1 MNLPQ
6 PSSPLPPIGRPP
18 SVTSATPYRVMIV
31 DDSAVIRGILARTL
45 ESESGISVA
54 TTASNGEQAVR
65 LLTQTPVDVIV
76 LDIEMPVLD
85 GLGALPRLLAID
97 RNLKIVMASTL
108 TQRNAEISLKALE
121 LGAADYIP
129 KPTATREI
137 SSGDD
142 FKRELVAKVRSLGA
156 AYRRAAGLPAWN
168 AGTVSNAVPQKA
180 TAFALRPARMR
191 TVDALAIGSSTGGPQ
206 ALLKFFKSLKIFNKP
221 ILLTQHMPPT
231 FTAILADNIAR
242 SSGRACTEAKDGELV
257 SPGRIYVAPGN
268 FHMTVAR
275 DGNDTRIQLNQDA
288 PENFCRP
295 SVDPMLRSM
304 VKVWGGSLLTVILT
318 GMGQDGLKGCRTVA
332 EAGGTVI
339 AQDEA
344 SSVVWGMPGAVANDG
359 LCTAVK
365 PVDELA
371 AYVEAVGQGKTP

>member
-1 MNLPQ
+1 MSPTQ
-6 PSSPLPPIGRPP
+6 PSPARRTAA
-18 SVTSATPYRVMIV
+18 VTSATPYRVMIV

-45 ESESGISVA
+45 ESEPDIAVA
-54 TTASNGEQAVR
+54 NTASNGEQAVR
-65 LLTQTPVDVIV
+65 LLAQTPVDVVV

-97 RNLKIVMASTL
+97 RNLKVVMASTL

-137 SSGDD
+137 SAGDD
-142 FKRELVAKVRSLGA
+142 FKRELVSKVRSLGA
-156 AYRRAAGLPAWN
+156 AYRRAAALPAWDS
-168 AGTVSNAVPQKA
+168 ALAPAAPVAKA
-180 TAFALRPARMR
+180 PTPALRPFRVRA
-191 TVDALAIGSSTGGPQ
+191 VEALAIGSSTGGPQ
-206 ALLKFFKSLKIFNKP
+206 ALIKFFKALKSFP
-221 ILLTQHMPPT
+221 GPVLVTQHMPPT

-242 SSGRACTEAKDGELV
+242 SSGRTCAEAKDGEPV
-257 SPGRIYVAPGN
+257 VAGRVYVAPGN

-275 DGNDTRIQLNQDA
+275 DGETVRIRLNQDA

-304 VKVWGGSLLTVILT
+304 VQVWGASLLTVILT
-318 GMGQDGLKGCRTVA
+318 GMGHDGQKGCRAVV
-332 EAGGTVI
+332 EAGGIVI

-344 SSVVWGMPGAVANDG
+344 SSIVWGMPGAVANEG
-359 LCTAVK
+359 LCSAVK
-365 PVDELA
+365 PVEDLVAFSESIGHGRA
-371 AYVEAVGQGKTP
+371 P

>member
-1 MNLPQ
+1 
-6 PSSPLPPIGRPP
+6 
-18 SVTSATPYRVMIV
+18 MIV
-31 DDSAVIRGILARTL
+31 DDSAIIRGILARTL
-45 ESESGISVA
+45 ESESGITVA

-65 LLTQTPVDVIV
+65 LLSQTPVDVIV

-156 AYRRAAGLPAWN
+156 AYRRAAGLPSWN
-168 AGTVSNAVPQKA
+168 GAAAPNPSVSKT
-180 TAFALRPARMR
+180 TAFALRPSRLHSI
-191 TVDALAIGSSTGGPQ
+191 DALAIGSSTGGPQ
-206 ALLKFFKSLKIFNKP
+206 ALLKFFKSLKVFNKP
-221 ILLTQHMPPT
+221 IFLTQHMPPT

-242 SSGRACTEAKDGELV
+242 SSGRICAEAKDGEPV
-257 SPGRIYVAPGN
+257 VAGRVYVAPGN
-268 FHMTVAR
+268 FHMTVVR
-275 DGNDTRIQLNQDA
+275 DGNGTLVQLNQET

-304 VKVWGGSLLTVILT
+304 VRVWGSSLLTVILT
-318 GMGQDGLKGCRTVA
+318 GMGQDGLRGCRTVT

-344 SSVVWGMPGAVANDG
+344 SSIVWGMPGAVANDG

-365 PVDELA
+365 PVEELA
-371 AYVEAVGQGKTP
+371 AYAEAVGQGKAP

>member
-1 MNLPQ
+1 MSPTQ
-6 PSSPLPPIGRPP
+6 PSPARRTAA
-18 SVTSATPYRVMIV
+18 VTSATPYRVMIV

-45 ESESGISVA
+45 ESEPDIAVA
-54 TTASNGEQAVR
+54 NTASNGEQAVR
-65 LLTQTPVDVIV
+65 LLAQTPVDVVV

-97 RNLKIVMASTL
+97 RNLKVVMASTL

-137 SSGDD
+137 SAGDD
-142 FKRELVAKVRSLGA
+142 FKRELVSKVRSLGA
-156 AYRRAAGLPAWN
+156 AYRRAAALPAWDS
-168 AGTVSNAVPQKA
+168 ALAPAAPVAKA
-180 TAFALRPARMR
+180 PTPALRPFRVRA
-191 TVDALAIGSSTGGPQ
+191 VEALAIGSSTGGPQ
-206 ALLKFFKSLKIFNKP
+206 ALIKFFKALKSFP
-221 ILLTQHMPPT
+221 GPVLVTQHMPPT

-242 SSGRACTEAKDGELV
+242 SSGRMCAEAKDGEPV
-257 SPGRIYVAPGN
+257 VAGRVYVAPGN

-275 DGNDTRIQLNQDA
+275 DGETVRIRLNQDA

-304 VKVWGGSLLTVILT
+304 VQVWGASLLTVILT
-318 GMGQDGLKGCRTVA
+318 GMGHDGQKGCRAVV
-332 EAGGTVI
+332 EAGGIVI

-344 SSVVWGMPGAVANDG
+344 SSIVWGMPGAVANEG
-359 LCTAVK
+359 LCSAVK
-365 PVDELA
+365 PVEDLVAFAESIGHGRA
-371 AYVEAVGQGKTP
+371 P

>member
-1 MNLPQ
+1 
-6 PSSPLPPIGRPP
+6 
-18 SVTSATPYRVMIV
+18 MIV

-45 ESESGISVA
+45 ESELGISVV

-65 LLTQTPVDVIV
+65 LLAQTPVDVIV

-156 AYRRAAGLPAWN
+156 AYRRAAGFPAWN
-168 AGTVSNAVPQKA
+168 GGSSASVLPPKT
-180 TAFALRPARMR
+180 TAFALRPGRVR
-191 TVDALAIGSSTGGPQ
+191 SIDALAIGSSTGGPQ
-206 ALLKFFKSLKIFNKP
+206 ALLKFFKSLKILNKP

-242 SSGRACTEAKDGELV
+242 SSGRACAEAKDGESVL
-257 SPGRIYVAPGN
+257 PGRVYVAPGN

-318 GMGQDGLKGCRTVA
+318 GMGQDGLKGCRAVV

-344 SSVVWGMPGAVANDG
+344 TSVVWGMPGAVANDG

-371 AYVEAVGQGKTP
+371 AYAEAVGQGKTP

>member
-1 MNLPQ
+1 MSPTLP
-6 PSSPLPPIGRPP
+6 SPVRRA
-18 SVTSATPYRVMIV
+18 SVVTSATPYRVMIV

-45 ESESGISVA
+45 DNEPGIVVA

-65 LLTQTPVDVIV
+65 LLAQTPVDVIV

-129 KPTATREI
+129 KPTATREL
-137 SSGDD
+137 SAGDD
-142 FKRELVAKVRSLGA
+142 FKRELVTKVRTLGA
-156 AYRRAAGLPAWN
+156 AYRRAVGSPAWSS
-168 AGTVSNAVPQKA
+168 ASVPAVIPSK
-180 TAFALRPARMR
+180 TPAFALRPFRVQAID
-191 TVDALAIGSSTGGPQ
+191 VLAIGSSTGGPQ
-206 ALLKFFKSLKIFNKP
+206 ALIRFFKALKSFAGP
-221 ILLTQHMPPT
+221 VLVTQHMPPT

-242 SSGRACTEAKDGELV
+242 STGRPCAEAKDGEPV
-257 SPGRIYVAPGN
+257 IAGRVYIAPGN
-268 FHMTVAR
+268 FHMMAVR
-275 DGNDTRIQLNQDA
+275 EGGEICIRVNQDA

-304 VKVWGGSLLTVILT
+304 VQVWGSSLLTVILT
-318 GMGQDGLKGCRTVA
+318 GMGHDGLKGCRSVV
-332 EAGGTVI
+332 EAGGIVI

-359 LCTAVK
+359 ICSAVK
-365 PVDELA
+365 PIEDLVGFAENI
-371 AYVEAVGQGKTP
+371 GQGRAP